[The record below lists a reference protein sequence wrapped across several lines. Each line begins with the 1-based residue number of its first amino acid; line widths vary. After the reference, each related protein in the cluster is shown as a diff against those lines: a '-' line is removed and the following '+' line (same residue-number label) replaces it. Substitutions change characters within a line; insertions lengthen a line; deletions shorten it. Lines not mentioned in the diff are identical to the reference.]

1 MRERERGVR
10 DGESGERE
18 GETWE
23 REGENEYVIII
34 LLLFSCP

>member
-1 MRERERGVR
+1 MR

-34 LLLFSCP
+34 LLFSCPQ